1 MPTSEVALFGPA
13 MVLAVDSHRS
23 CLPQPFHGARLA
35 TGRHIFFS
43 LTAPSCKNSKKM
55 RLMTGGGCA
64 SSMASSAREGGE
76 ERLPTS
82 EVALF
87 GPAMV
92 LAVDSHRSCLPQ
104 PFHGARLA
112 TGRHIFLLTT
122 PRPCSL
128 LFNCYC

>member
-1 MPTSEVALFGPA
+1 MTLLISLFTH
-13 MVLAVDSHRS
+13 VL
-23 CLPQPFHGARLA
+23 
-35 TGRHIFFS
+35 
-43 LTAPSCKNSKKM
+43 SCKNSKKM
-55 RLMTGGGCA
+55 RLMRGGGCA
-64 SSMASSAREGGE
+64 SSRASSAKEGGE

-112 TGRHIFLLTT
+112 TG
-122 PRPCSL
+122 
-128 LFNCYC
+128 

>member
-1 MPTSEVALFGPA
+1 RE
-13 MVLAVDSHRS
+13 
-23 CLPQPFHGARLA
+23 
-35 TGRHIFFS
+35 GRHRRRH
-43 LTAPSCKNSKKM
+43 SCKNSKKM

-87 GPAMV
+87 GLAMV
-92 LAVDSHRSCLPQ
+92 LAVDSHRSCVPQ

-112 TGRHIFLLTT
+112 TGRHIFFSLTAA
-122 PRPCSL
+122 RPCSL
-128 LFNCYC
+128 HFNCYC